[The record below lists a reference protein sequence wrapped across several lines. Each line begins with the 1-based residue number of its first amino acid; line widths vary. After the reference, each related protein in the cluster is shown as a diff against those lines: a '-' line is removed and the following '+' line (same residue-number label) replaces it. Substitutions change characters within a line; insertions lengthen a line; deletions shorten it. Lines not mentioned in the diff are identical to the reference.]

1 MLIGDVARRAGV
13 SHRTLHY
20 YERISLLKPAEREGA
35 GYRHYGEDVL
45 KRLEKIA
52 ALKTLGLSLAEI
64 GAVIDL
70 YFEDDT
76 GLRGKE
82 RVLAILQ
89 AQLDRANERIGDL
102 TALKQDIEANIARMR
117 HHIAEARRSGG

>member
-20 YERISLLKPAEREGA
+20 YERLGLLKPAEREGA
-35 GYRHYGEDVL
+35 GYRHYDEEVL

-70 YFEDDT
+70 YFEDAS

-89 AQLDRANERIGDL
+89 TQRERANERIGEL
-102 TALKQDIEANIARMR
+102 TALKQDIEANIARMER
-117 HHIAEARRSGG
+117 HIAEAKRSC